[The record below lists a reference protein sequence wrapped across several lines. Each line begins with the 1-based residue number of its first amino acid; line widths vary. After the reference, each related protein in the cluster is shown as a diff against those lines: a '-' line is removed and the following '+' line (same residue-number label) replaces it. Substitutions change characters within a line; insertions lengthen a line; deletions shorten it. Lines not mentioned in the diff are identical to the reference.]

1 MEQFHALAPII
12 AHDIEQC
19 TATYPNGMPWHS
31 QVHPETKRTR
41 YTIRTW
47 DGVAR
52 NGHNCWVKFHI
63 QESGDTSLVDVNLCH
78 LTTKRQYS
86 SSTSSSSS
94 GRITALSDTNIKS
107 RPRGELVCNVWGT
120 QI

>member
-31 QVHPETKRTR
+31 QVHPEAKRTR

-52 NGHNCWVKFHI
+52 NDHSCWVKFHI
-63 QESGDTSLVDVNLCH
+63 QVSGDTSLVDADLCAPDH
-78 LTTKRQYS
+78 KATEFKQHVFKFLWKNY
-86 SSTSSSSS
+86 
-94 GRITALSDTNIKS
+94 GPK
-107 RPRGELVCNVWGT
+107 
-120 QI
+120 